1 MAGGALQAV
10 FREGDPAVVRE
21 AHHAAVDAV
30 REMSGEAADL
40 LEDAEADALA
50 YLDLPAGHRR
60 RIRTNDA
67 QERTNREMRRR
78 SRVVQAFP
86 SAESMAR
93 LIGAVM
99 AEQDGDWS
107 GRKWIVPESLARP
120 DEAGPKEPEPTQ
132 ASGDR
137 ALEVVQTAMELADA
151 GRRVA

>member
-1 MAGGALQAV
+1 M
-10 FREGDPAVVRE
+10 FRESDPAAVRE

-50 YLDLPAGHRR
+50 YLDLPAEHRR

-67 QERTNREMRRR
+67 QERTNREMKRR
-78 SRVVQAFP
+78 SRVAQAFP

-107 GRKWIVPESLARP
+107 GRKWIVPESLARL

-132 ASGDR
+132 ASRDR
-137 ALEVVQTAMELADA
+137 ALEVVQTAMELADT
-151 GRRVA
+151 GRRAA

>member
-1 MAGGALQAV
+1 M
-10 FREGDPAVVRE
+10 FRESDPAAVRE

-60 RIRTNDA
+60 HIRTNDA

-78 SRVVQAFP
+78 SRVAQAFP
-86 SAESMAR
+86 GAESMAR

-132 ASGDR
+132 ASRDR
-137 ALEVVQTAMELADA
+137 ALEVVQTAMELADT
-151 GRRVA
+151 GRRAA